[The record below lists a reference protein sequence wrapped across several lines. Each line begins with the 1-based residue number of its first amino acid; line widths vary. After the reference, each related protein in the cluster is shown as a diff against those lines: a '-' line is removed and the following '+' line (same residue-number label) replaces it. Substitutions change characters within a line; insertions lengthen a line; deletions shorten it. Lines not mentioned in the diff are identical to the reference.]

1 MTGTPLFFQNIS
13 DLAKGIRKKD
23 FSPVEIAET
32 YLSRIDAMDEKLGA
46 FRTICREKALG
57 AAKAAEIALQAG
69 QDLGPLHGIPYA
81 VKDLFDV
88 SGLPTTAGSRL
99 LEKNIA
105 AEDATVIE
113 KLTRAGMVL
122 LGKTNTVQMAYSGIG
137 INHDHGTPKNP
148 WHQTHHVPGGS
159 SSGSGVA
166 VAAGMAPVA
175 LGSDTG
181 GSVRI
186 PSALCGVTG
195 LKTTVGRV
203 SRAGVYPLSWS
214 MDSIGP
220 LTRSVEDAAL
230 IYQAIQG
237 EDIKDDTTRNQS
249 PHNVL
254 NGLTDGVSRLRLAF
268 VETVFWEDVDSEIET
283 AVRACGQVFMDQG
296 AYIDSME
303 LPEAADAWEL
313 NREGLIIAAEAYTNN
328 QNLLDNQYDQ
338 LDPIV
343 ARRIINGKDVRAVDY
358 LRNMK
363 EWRRLR
369 ASVVD
374 TLKDVDALL
383 VPTTRIPALP
393 VDEIDTDVDT
403 YTACNMGYLRNTS
416 IGNILN
422 LCGLSVP
429 CGFTKNGLPIGLMI
443 YAKPFQEEMALR
455 VGHAFQQATGWHLQ
469 TPNLA

>member
-1 MTGTPLFFQNIS
+1 MTGTPLYFQSIS

-23 FSPVEIAET
+23 FSPVEIAEA
-32 YLSRIDAMDEKLGA
+32 YLSRIDAVDEKSGA
-46 FRTICREKALG
+46 FRLICREKALG
-57 AAKAAEIALQAG
+57 AAKAAEIALAAG

-81 VKDLFDV
+81 AKDLFDV
-88 SGLPTTAGSRL
+88 TGLPTTAGSRL
-99 LEKNIA
+99 LEGNIA
-105 AEDATVIE
+105 SKDAGVIK

-148 WHQTHHVPGGS
+148 WHKTHHVPGGS

-166 VAAGMAPVA
+166 VAAGMVPMA

-186 PSALCGVTG
+186 PAALCGVTG

-220 LTRSVEDAAL
+220 LSRSVADAAL

-237 EDIKDDTTRNQS
+237 EDINDPTTRSQS
-249 PHNVL
+249 PHDVL
-254 NGLTDGVSRLRLAF
+254 NGLAAGVSGLRLKFA
-268 VETVFWEDVDSEIET
+268 ETVFFEDVDPEIEA

-296 AYIDSME
+296 AHLESME
-303 LPEAADAWEL
+303 LSEAADAWTL
-313 NREGLIIAAEAYTNN
+313 NGEGMIISAEAYANN

-338 LDPIV
+338 LDPVV
-343 ARRIINGKDVRAVDY
+343 ARRMINGKDVLAVDY
-358 LRNMK
+358 FKNMK
-363 EWRRLR
+363 EWKRLG
-369 ASVVD
+369 ASVAD

-383 VPTTRIPALP
+383 VPTTRIPALT
-393 VDEIDTDVDT
+393 VGEIDTDVDT
-403 YTACNMGYLRNTS
+403 YTDCNMGYLRNTS

-429 CGFTKNGLPIGLMI
+429 CGFTKKGLPIGLMI
-443 YAKPFQEEMALR
+443 YAKPFQEEMVLR
-455 VGHAFQQATGWHLQ
+455 VGHAFQQATEYHLR
-469 TPNLA
+469 TPNPA